1 MLKLY
6 AVLSQAQ
13 FVQHRASEWEAAF
26 VGLLEV
32 GVSRFLKH
40 AAGVV
45 IRKDKGFSNMVS
57 RAVRRGS
64 KSEGQCSCRLLL
76 CNCMEMQC

>member
-57 RAVRRGS
+57 RA
-64 KSEGQCSCRLLL
+64 
-76 CNCMEMQC
+76 